1 MSRRADAAPHRC
13 SQGGLVL
20 SVPWRPTRRPDP
32 TPTPEPPA
40 ELSLPPKM
48 TPPTE
53 PPPEP
58 PTLTPELTRR
68 RHTAFAATTLS
79 DAAPSTAARAT
90 AAKLLPADS
99 LSVYPGVFRELQ
111 LNRRDLSV
119 DVAATAS
126 THRPCRVNRAPLKAH
141 CSRSPQPRRACLGAA
156 CRTAPGGRDL
166 CGSSGK
172 EARVLQLLLQPHG
185 ACTCHVTLAG
195 GRCVRFCVLCIPC
208 ILYTH

>member
-58 PTLTPELTRR
+58 TLTPELTRR
-68 RHTAFAATTLS
+68 RHTAFAATTLA
-79 DAAPSTAARAT
+79 DAAPFTAARAT

-111 LNRRDLSV
+111 LNRRDLCRRRRDGQYASAV
-119 DVAATAS
+119 PCESSSAESALLAIAAAAA
-126 THRPCRVNRAPLKAH
+126 RLPG
-141 CSRSPQPRRACLGAA
+141 CSMSH
-156 CRTAPGGRDL
+156 
-166 CGSSGK
+166 SSGW
-172 EARVLQLLLQPHG
+172 P
-185 ACTCHVTLAG
+185 
-195 GRCVRFCVLCIPC
+195 
-208 ILYTH
+208 